1 MKHGIH
7 LTKTEIA
14 VLALAVLFAV
24 GLLLY
29 RAGRTGD
36 GAWQVITQKNAGQE
50 ETITAVNVNTATVEE
65 LIGVEGIG
73 PTLAERIVEYREEH
87 GPFQSVEELDNV
99 KGIGPSLIENIRF
112 LVCVEDEQ

>member
-24 GLLLY
+24 GMLLY

-36 GAWQVITQKNAGQE
+36 GAWQVTTQKNAGQE
-50 ETITAVNVNTATVEE
+50 ETITAVNVNTATVE
-65 LIGVEGIG
+65 
-73 PTLAERIVEYREEH
+73 ERIVEYREEH

>member
-24 GLLLY
+24 GMLLY
-29 RAGRTGD
+29 RGGRTGD
-36 GAWQVITQKNAGQE
+36 GVWQVTTQKNAGQE

>member
-1 MKHGIH
+1 M
-7 LTKTEIA
+7 
-14 VLALAVLFAV
+14 
-24 GLLLY
+24 LLY
-29 RAGRTGD
+29 RAGRTGH
-36 GAWQVITQKNAGQE
+36 GAGRSPRRKMPGQE